1 MYDPPHLLK
10 NVCNNFIKS
19 NYKYDDIDIKW
30 EYVVDFYNTDKTMS
44 IQMAPKLTDKY
55 ITLPP
60 FAAMRVNL
68 VAQILSHSVAAGIN
82 TLCNLGNLPDEASS
96 MAEFVETFDQLLN
109 TFNSAQ
115 SRSSDKYKHALN
127 DNSGHIPFLNS
138 CVKFLSKLKTGQN
151 IVVPCIVGWQISITS
166 LISLWKE
173 LQNTGFKY
181 FLTNHLNQD
190 CLENLFSVIHGKG
203 GFIDNPDSQQLRA
216 EFRHVITTHKSG

>member
-1 MYDPPHLLK
+1 MLL
-10 NVCNNFIKS
+10 IS
-19 NYKYDDIDIKW
+19 
-30 EYVVDFYNTDKTMS
+30 TTQTKTMS

-138 CVKFLSKLKTGQN
+138 CVKIFVQVENWSKYCCSMYSWLADINNK
-151 IVVPCIVGWQISITS
+151 
-166 LISLWKE
+166 
-173 LQNTGFKY
+173 F
-181 FLTNHLNQD
+181 D
-190 CLENLFSVIHGKG
+190 
-203 GFIDNPDSQQLRA
+203 
-216 EFRHVITTHKSG
+216 